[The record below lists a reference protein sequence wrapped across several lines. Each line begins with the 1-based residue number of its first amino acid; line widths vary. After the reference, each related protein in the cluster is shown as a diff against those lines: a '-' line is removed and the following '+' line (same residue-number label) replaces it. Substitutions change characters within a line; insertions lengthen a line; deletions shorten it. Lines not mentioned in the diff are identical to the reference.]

1 MSSLRYSHCIIS
13 SVVELST
20 PVVVLICA
28 DAVAL
33 LTVLY
38 AEPLASIYTKS
49 FAVRFSHAVA
59 VVAIVG
65 ENVVLR
71 SPLEFNLG
79 IFPASPAHA
88 LVCTKIVV
96 SVTSISKSNCSFPPG
111 FIVVLLSQSHAVSL
125 LSSTAGVVSFI
136 VTATFVSAPQPEAS
150 VDNETSGF
158 ASSLN
163 FIIPPSFLNLQLLP
177 VNAKSNADV
186 EFVPSL
192 PSLLFIAVAMSSQ
205 N

>member
-1 MSSLRYSHCIIS
+1 M
-13 SVVELST
+13 
-20 PVVVLICA
+20 
-28 DAVAL
+28 
-33 LTVLY
+33 
-38 AEPLASIYTKS
+38 
-49 FAVRFSHAVA
+49 A

-125 LSSTAGVVSFI
+125 LFNTAGVVSFI
-136 VTATFVSAPQPEAS
+136 VTETFVSAPHPDAN
-150 VDNETSGF
+150 VDNETSGL
-158 ASSLN
+158 SLSVN
-163 FIIPPSFLNLQLLP
+163 FITPASFLNLQLVP
-177 VNAKSNADV
+177 VTCKSNDV
-186 EFVPSL
+186 VGL
-192 PSLLFIAVAMSSQ
+192 PPLLSNLLFIAQAISSQ

>member
-1 MSSLRYSHCIIS
+1 VTFDVPSIAPSAHVPQNLF
-13 SVVELST
+13 
-20 PVVVLICA
+20 
-28 DAVAL
+28 VA
-33 LTVLY
+33 TVLGINPD
-38 AEPLASIYTKS
+38 ASVPLAPSLGT
-49 FAVRFSHAVA
+49 
-59 VVAIVG
+59 
-65 ENVVLR
+65 LPL
-71 SPLEFNLG
+71 SPDPE
-79 IFPASPAHA
+79 
-88 LVCTKIVV
+88 LVCTNMVV
-96 SVTSISKSNCSFPPG
+96 SAKSISKSSCSFHAG
-111 FIVVLLSQSHAVSL
+111 FITVLLSPSPAVSL

-150 VDNETSGF
+150 VGNETSGF